1 MTTLAPPAPGTP
13 VTCALCGF
21 QYVPGS
27 DACREHGCPLALGV
41 CATRHCPRCGYVVP
55 DEERSVAVRLLR
67 RLFRRR
73 PEVTGRT
80 LAGLSAGAE
89 AVVARLQGS
98 PELQTRLT
106 AQGLAPGV
114 RVHLLQR
121 APTFVIEVGETTIA
135 VEQRVAE
142 AIVLRESGAR

>member
-1 MTTLAPPAPGTP
+1 LTTLAPPAA
-13 VTCALCGF
+13 VTCGLCGF
-21 QYVPGS
+21 QYVPGG
-27 DACREHGCPLALGV
+27 DACREHGCPLAFGV
-41 CATRHCPRCGYVVP
+41 CATRHCPRCGYAVP

-67 RLFRRR
+67 RLLRSR
-73 PEVTGRT
+73 PGAAGRT
-80 LAGLSAGAE
+80 LAGLPAGAE
-89 AVVARLQGS
+89 AVVECLQGS

-135 VEQRVAE
+135 LEQRVAE
-142 AIVLRESGAR
+142 TIVLRDRGGR